1 MHARKSQ
8 QHPRVKRDSS
18 RELQRR
24 LYRAAKKS
32 GSRRFHALYD
42 RITRPDIL
50 WRAWEEVKAN
60 HGSAGVDGV
69 SIQDVERQGVEAFVG
84 QLASDLKSGRYHPSP
99 ALRVYIPKVDGRL
112 RPLGIPAVRD
122 RVVQQACKLVIEPIF
137 EASFRASSYGFRP
150 RLQAADAVRRVKEA
164 LVRGWWVV
172 DADIQD
178 YFDTIDHEMLMRLLR
193 RRISDRRVLKL
204 IRQWLMAGVVEDG
217 QWRATEQGTPQGGV
231 ISPLLANLY
240 LHVLD
245 SYWEQSCQEL
255 GEYVRYADDFVIVC
269 RTRESAEEALRR
281 VRRLL
286 EKLGL
291 RLHPTKTRVLEVRE
305 GGFDFLGFRFCKR
318 VSKRSRKLAPYIWP
332 SQKAMKSV
340 RSKIRE
346 LTRRGEQRTPLT
358 EIVSGLNRII
368 RGWRNYFRIGNSTKK
383 FQELD
388 RYVRLRLWKTVQAR
402 QGMHRAVR
410 AHKFEEWHRRSGAET
425 FYQPGR
431 CGVASNAAGE
441 GCR

>member
-60 HGSAGVDGV
+60 NGSAGVDGM

-84 QLASDLKSGRYHPSP
+84 QLASDLKSGQYHPKP
-99 ALRVYIPKVDGRL
+99 ALRVYIPKLDGRL
-112 RPLGIPAVRD
+112 RPLGIPTVRD

-204 IRQWLMAGVVEDG
+204 IRQWLEAGVVEDG

-255 GEYVRYADDFVIVC
+255 GEYVRYADDC
-269 RTRESAEEALRR
+269 
-281 VRRLL
+281 
-286 EKLGL
+286 
-291 RLHPTKTRVLEVRE
+291 
-305 GGFDFLGFRFCKR
+305 
-318 VSKRSRKLAPYIWP
+318 AP
-332 SQKAMKSV
+332 
-340 RSKIRE
+340 R
-346 LTRRGEQRTPLT
+346 RRGREAVMAAR
-358 EIVSGLNRII
+358 S
-368 RGWRNYFRIGNSTKK
+368 SHAA
-383 FQELD
+383 QEMRVGPSD
-388 RYVRLRLWKTVQAR
+388 
-402 QGMHRAVR
+402 
-410 AHKFEEWHRRSGAET
+410 S
-425 FYQPGR
+425 
-431 CGVASNAAGE
+431 
-441 GCR
+441 GCRARVQTT

>member
-1 MHARKSQ
+1 MVHARKSQ
-8 QHPRVKRDSS
+8 QHPRDKRESS
-18 RELQRR
+18 RELQRK
-24 LYRAAKKS
+24 LYRAAKRS

-60 HGSAGVDGV
+60 KGSAGVDGV
-69 SIQDVERQGVEAFVG
+69 SIKDVERQGVEAFLD
-84 QLASDLKSGRYHPSP
+84 QLAVELKSGQYHPKP
-99 ALRVYIPKVDGRL
+99 ALRVYIPKVDGRF
-112 RPLGIPAVRD
+112 RPLGIPTVRD

-150 RLQAADAVRRVKEA
+150 RRQAADAVRRVKEA

-178 YFDTIDHEMLMRLLR
+178 YFDTIDHEILMRLLR

-204 IRQWLMAGVVEDG
+204 IGQWLGAGVVEDG
-217 QWRATEQGTPQGGV
+217 QWRPTEQGTPQGGV
-231 ISPLLANLY
+231 VSPLLANLY

-245 SYWEQSCQEL
+245 SYWEQSCQAL

-269 RTRESAEEALRR
+269 RERENAEEALRR

-286 EKLGL
+286 GKLGL
-291 RLHPTKTRVLEVRE
+291 RLHPTKTRVVEVRE
-305 GGFDFLGFRFCKR
+305 DGFDFLGFRFCKR
-318 VSKRSRKLAPYIWP
+318 VSIRSRKLAPYTWP
-332 SQKAMKSV
+332 SQKSMKSV

-346 LTRRGEQRTPLT
+346 LTRRREQRTPLA
-358 EIVSGLNRII
+358 EVVAGLNRVI
-368 RGWRNYFRIGNSTKK
+368 RGWRNYFQIGNSTKK

-388 RYVRLRLWKTVQAR
+388 RYTRLRLWKTVQAR
-402 QGMHRAVR
+402 QGMHRSVR
-410 AHKFEEWHRRSGAET
+410 AHKFEEWHRRSGVET

-431 CGVASNAAGE
+431 CRSVLE
-441 GCR
+441 CRR